1 MWYRYQLSR
10 YVTEGLDDAHA
21 EGATGVALR
30 QIGEVAEQI
39 GLSLRTIRYYEEVG
53 LITPSARSQGGFR
66 LYSDAD
72 VARLELVKWMKPL
85 DFTLDQMRE
94 VLEALD
100 DLENPDVA
108 ADRREELFER
118 LDMFRLAAQERSA
131 RLRNQL
137 RIAEE
142 FQSSLGQRV
151 ADRRRSVAPK
161 P

>member
-1 MWYRYQLSR
+1 M
-10 YVTEGLDDAHA
+10 E
-21 EGATGVALR
+21 LR
-30 QIGEVAEQI
+30 QIGEVAERV

-66 LYSDAD
+66 LYTPDD

-94 VLEALD
+94 VLTALD
-100 DLENPDVA
+100 ELEDPA
-108 ADRREELFER
+108 APEDRREALFER
-118 LDMFRLAAQERSA
+118 LDMFRLAAEERSA
-131 RLRNQL
+131 NLRNQL

-142 FQSSLGQRV
+142 FTGSLKQRI
-151 ADRRRSVAPK
+151 ADRRAVAPK

>member
-1 MWYRYQLSR
+1 M
-10 YVTEGLDDAHA
+10 
-21 EGATGVALR
+21 
-30 QIGEVAEQI
+30 
-39 GLSLRTIRYYEEVG
+39 
-53 LITPSARSQGGFR
+53 
-66 LYSDAD
+66 
-72 VARLELVKWMKPL
+72 ARLELVKWMKPL

-131 RLRNQL
+131 LLRNQL